1 MSVANKKKVDCSGCN
16 ACAEIC
22 PKDCIGMVK
31 DAKGFFY
38 PKVETDICIHCE
50 LCVKVCPLGK
60 GNVKL
65 HTPLKAFAAWNRD
78 RNQHLAS
85 TSGGAAHVLS
95 SYIIKM
101 GGVVYGCTSED
112 IHIRH
117 IRVDDLSEL
126 PKLQGSK
133 YVQSDVCGLYN
144 QIKKDLK
151 DGRTVLFIGTPCQ
164 VAGLKNFIKN
174 IPDRL
179 YLVDLIC
186 HGVPSQQMLYEHIAR
201 VAKGR
206 EVRQIFFRKGNDIV
220 VSLAGD
226 NFKYEANVWKEP
238 YKDMYIKGFF
248 DCMTFRPSCYH
259 CCFAQ
264 SGRVSDI
271 TIGDFW
277 GLQGIENF
285 PPETKDGISVL
296 LPVSSKGLELITAV
310 ESALHITERSVD
322 EAVRGN
328 KQLQHPSI
336 QGRRSRL
343 FGLLYPVLP
352 FDIAMNIVV
361 ADHKAIRKIKDLVY
375 SLRHVCR

>member
-22 PKDCIGMVK
+22 PKNCIEMVK

-206 EVRQIFFRKGNDIV
+206 EVRQIFFRKGNDYV

-226 NFKYEANVWKEP
+226 NFKYEVNVWKEP

-264 SGRVSDI
+264 SDRVSDI